1 MVNDDRLNILEELR
15 TKELVKQDELRNVGS
30 IIRPQS
36 QSCIILSALVEPPG
50 GIIRCDS
57 IDKFGYLANWKCNR
71 NNLDNTVRRTGI
83 SYLKPRRPFFPF

>member
-36 QSCIILSALVEPPG
+36 QSCIIL
-50 GIIRCDS
+50 CC
-57 IDKFGYLANWKCNR
+57 FGRAPWR
-71 NNLDNTVRRTGI
+71 NNSLLFDR
-83 SYLKPRRPFFPF
+83 